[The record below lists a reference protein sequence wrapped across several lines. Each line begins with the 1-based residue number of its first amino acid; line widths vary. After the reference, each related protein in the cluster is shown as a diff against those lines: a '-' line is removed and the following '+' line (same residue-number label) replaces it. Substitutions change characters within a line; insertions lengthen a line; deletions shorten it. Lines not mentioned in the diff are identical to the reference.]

1 MVEAQKNHEDHKDE
15 GHRSALRPSK
25 SDLSSNFDEEDQR
38 MMNWSVLVRPSVV
51 HLLFLS
57 CSIVLGE

>member
-1 MVEAQKNHEDHKDE
+1 MSKVWGKIRPSVVEAQKNHEDHKDE

-38 MMNWSVLVRPSVV
+38 VMNWSA
-51 HLLFLS
+51 
-57 CSIVLGE
+57 